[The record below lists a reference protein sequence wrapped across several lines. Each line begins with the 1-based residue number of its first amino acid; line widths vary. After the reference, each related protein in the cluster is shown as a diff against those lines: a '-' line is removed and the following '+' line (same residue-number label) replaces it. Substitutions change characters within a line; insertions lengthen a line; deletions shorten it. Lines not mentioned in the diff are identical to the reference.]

1 MTILR
6 DALVDFACLTAAGR
20 GEEAA
25 PRPDPFVRA
34 GERDR
39 LAERER
45 AADHVFAELY
55 AQHGARIHRFLRDL
69 LGDAALAA
77 DATQETFVRA
87 FRQKDTFDGSRSVA
101 PWLFGI
107 ARNVSLEMRRARYR
121 ARRVIEEG
129 NDEGDAPEPRV
140 LGCPES
146 ELLGREALRIVSAAV
161 DRLSEDRRAMLLLRL
176 DHSLSYE
183 EISVLMGFSVA
194 KVKVE
199 IFRAREVLRETMADY
214 ERGGAE

>member
-1 MTILR
+1 VTVLR
-6 DALVDFACLTAAGR
+6 DPLVDFACLAAD
-20 GEEAA
+20 ADS
-25 PRPDPFVRA
+25 RPEPFVRA
-34 GERDR
+34 GERGR

-45 AADHVFAELY
+45 AADHVFNELY
-55 AQHGARIHRFLRDL
+55 AQHGGRIHRFLRDL

-87 FRQKDTFDGSRSVA
+87 FRQKDTFDASRSVA

-121 ARRVIEEG
+121 ARRVISDD
-129 NDEGDAPEPRV
+129 NAEGDAPEPRSP
-140 LGCPES
+140 GCPES
-146 ELLGREALRIVSAAV
+146 ELLGREALRVVGAAV
-161 DRLSEDRRAMLLLRL
+161 EQLSDDRKAMLLLRL
-176 DHSLSYE
+176 DHSLSYD
-183 EISVLMGFSVA
+183 EIAVLMGFSVA

-214 ERGGAE
+214 ERGGAQ